1 MIKKLGLKIKEY
13 GLITVGIY
21 ILKKILK
28 KIEYKILKNK
38 LKKGKLKLEFDELE
52 GFHSSMKF
60 YFANT
65 EKEKIKKFYKKNLKL
80 KNEILEDAQKILEH
94 KFDLLGSGETFLG
107 EKINWNQDFKS
118 GFIWK
123 NNFYKEILTV
133 NLNNDADVKVPW
145 ELSRFQHLFTLG
157 KAYWITEDKKYYE
170 EFRKQVLDWIENNPI
185 YMTVNWTC
193 AMDVAIR
200 ALNWIFGYFLF
211 ENLVK
216 NDKEFLKKLN
226 NSLFWHGKYIYGNL
240 EKDVGL
246 NNNHYLSDLN
256 GLIFL
261 GLYFKSSLKNKETLK
276 WLNYSIKELEKE
288 MFIENNEDGSNYE
301 TSTSYHRLVTELMF
315 FPMVLLEK
323 NEYKI
328 SKYYKDR
335 LEKMFEFMAKLTKE
349 NGKVPLIGDVDNGRL
364 VILSYYYNWEVSD
377 FRHLISLGGEYY
389 NNLLLKSVASKE
401 IEDKLWIFSSEEEIL
416 EEYYKKP
423 CEFKNGGYYLLQNEN
438 IYCLIRCGELSL
450 KGQGGHSHNDQLSI
464 ELNIKGED
472 FFIDPGT
479 GVYTANKDIRNLFR
493 STKIHNTVY
502 IKDFEQNSFN
512 ENNLFEMKEE
522 SFARCLKFSNN
533 KFEGEHFGYVDKT
546 GDTHKRKI
554 VLKNNSLEIEDYL
567 NNSDGIIS
575 FILEPEVKIYENSN
589 ALILEKN
596 KIKVLLKSES
606 KKWKVLESLVSKKY
620 GGIQKTK
627 RIEININSRNKV
639 VVIEEE

>member
-1 MIKKLGLKIKEY
+1 MIRKLSLKIKEY
-13 GLITVGIY
+13 GLMTVGIY

-28 KIEYKILKNK
+28 KIEDKILKNK

-52 GFHSSMKF
+52 EFYTSMEF
-60 YFANT
+60 YFT
-65 EKEKIKKFYKKNLKL
+65 DTKKEKIKKFYKKNLKL
-80 KNEILEDAQKILEH
+80 KNEILEEAQKILEH
-94 KFDLLGSGETFLG
+94 KFDLLGSEETFLG

-118 GFIWK
+118 RFIWK
-123 NNFYKEILTV
+123 NSFYKEILTV
-133 NLNNDADVKVPW
+133 DINNDADVKVPW

-170 EFRKQVLDWIENNPI
+170 EFRKQILDWIGNNPI

-200 ALNWIFGYFLF
+200 AINWIFGYFLF

-226 NSLFWHGKYIYGNL
+226 NGLFWHGKYIYSNL
-240 EKDVGL
+240 EKGL
-246 NNNHYLSDLN
+246 GLANNHYLSDLN

-261 GLYFKSSLKNKETLK
+261 GLYFKNSLKSKETLR
-276 WLNYSIKELEKE
+276 WINYSIKELEKE

-315 FPMVLLEK
+315 FPMILIEK
-323 NEYKI
+323 NGYKI

-349 NGKVPLIGDVDNGRL
+349 NGKVPLLGDVDNGRL
-364 VILSYYYNWEVSD
+364 VILSHYYNWEVSD

-389 NNLLLKSVASKE
+389 NNSLLKSVAARE
-401 IEDKLWIFSSEEEIL
+401 IEDKLWIFGSEEEIL
-416 EEYYKKP
+416 EEYYKKS

-450 KGQGGHSHNDQLSI
+450 KGQGGHSHNDQLSL

-479 GVYTANKDIRNLFR
+479 GAYTANKDIRNLFR
-493 STKIHNTVY
+493 STKMHNTVY
-502 IKDFEQNSFN
+502 IKDFEQNTFN

-522 SFARCLKFSNN
+522 SFARCLKFSDNQ
-533 KFEGEHFGYVDKT
+533 FEGEHFGYVDKT
-546 GDTHKRKI
+546 GDIHKRRI

-567 NNSDGIIS
+567 NNSEGIIS
-575 FILEPEVKIYENSN
+575 FILDPEVKIYESSN

-606 KKWKVLESLVSKKY
+606 KQWKISESLASKKY
-620 GGIQKTK
+620 GEIQKTK
-627 RIEININSRNKV
+627 RIEINFNSKNKV
-639 VVIEEE
+639 VMAEEE

>member
-1 MIKKLGLKIKEY
+1 MIKKLRLKIKEY
-13 GLITVGIY
+13 GLMTVGIY

-38 LKKGKLKLEFDELE
+38 LKKDKLKLEFDELE
-52 GFHSSMKF
+52 GFLTSMKF

-80 KNEILEDAQKILEH
+80 KNEILEESQKILEH
-94 KFDLLGSGETFLG
+94 KFDLLGSKETFLG
-107 EKINWNQDFKS
+107 GKINWNQDFKS

-133 NLNNDADVKVPW
+133 NLKNDADVKVPW

-170 EFRKQVLDWIENNPI
+170 EFRKQVLDWIENNPM

-200 ALNWIFGYFLF
+200 AINWIFGYFLF

-240 EKDVGL
+240 EKGL
-246 NNNHYLSDLN
+246 GLTNNHYLSDLN

-261 GLYFKSSLKNKETLK
+261 GLYFKNSFKSREALK

-364 VILSYYYNWEVSD
+364 VILSHYYNWEVSD

-389 NNLLLKSVASKE
+389 NNLLLKSIASKE
-401 IEDKLWIFSSEEEIL
+401 IEDKLWIFGSEEEIL

-493 STKIHNTVY
+493 STKMHNTVY

-533 KFEGEHFGYVDKT
+533 QFEGEHFGYVDKT
-546 GDTHKRKI
+546 GDIHKRKI

-567 NNSDGIIS
+567 NNSEGIIS
-575 FILEPEVKIYENSN
+575 FILDPEVKIYEGSN

-606 KKWKVLESLVSKKY
+606 KKWKIYESLVSKKY
-620 GGIQKTK
+620 GEIQKTK